1 MARGYR
7 PNGAR
12 RTPPTQRRSGGF
24 IKRTLWRLFLV
35 YVAFVSLF
43 TCPKSPTHPVC
54 RAEAFVHEAVVAPV
68 YSMIVGTETGARVDA
83 AYRAHLVPFYEKHGV
98 PVVSSAQSFVSD
110 TAAPALKKAVQPAC
124 DTVHRIAAPHIDTV
138 SALYTAH
145 AKPAVDAARGAVCGA
160 VNRFLIPVASGVL
173 ERSVYGVK
181 EYVVPFGRSVVSDH
195 IVPFCTN
202 HVLPRWNAQ
211 VKPALCRYTK
221 VAVDYTRTSI
231 LPAIADGAVSGYS
244 ASRTFA
250 ATHIV
255 PHAKRVT
262 VYVYTF
268 FKSNVCPPVHSA
280 YARTLKPHVDR
291 VVPWDKVH
299 GVTSRIATAAH
310 ATLDVTK
317 GFVEEL
323 YFMCYTIVTG
333 NEHPAVV
340 ARIRAEAAANSR
352 RKDSGFVGSIK
363 DRVFAD
369 STTLATDNGQIQHM
383 ARKVSGSARQWVQA
397 ARGWLGAAVGSAKEG
412 VASYRS
418 RMEQTAYNQYSEATS
433 VVGNIAQDVVSVA
446 SVVQE
451 TVELVTDTPTAT
463 SEADVSDTTA
473 SPLAESI
480 AEVFEETV
488 ASVVGFFT
496 EKTTE
501 PEYASLT
508 GHAQEAASVV
518 ESVAE
523 SIAEPA
529 VEFATEALSAIMS
542 EVSELIEEAVVAESA
557 AEEAVTEEFVAD
569 KLTSVASRVEDVAS
583 EPLVE
588 DTQDKLAETFVVS
601 SISEAIESTVEHVQQ
616 SLSGTTETFEPEI
629 ETTKEENAVIPE
641 TASIASVAESQTAES
656 ETLLSTSEQASTPEE
671 HTEEPVVIETSE
683 HANIAP
689 IFAEEAASIVYDARE
704 AMAGVVLDHENASIY
719 EELVKSATKV
729 TENLEAFPSV
739 VMDTEE
745 LANATIAKESAETAK
760 ASPEKSEDSRA
771 DNTLGPEAASELPAA
786 PNKPSDVETPP
797 QVPSTDEEDMAS
809 LTTTVPEVSDQ
820 EQPSIDDVLP
830 VSDHQD
836 TVHDSAAIVDEDV
849 RKSAFNWVKDAR
861 KSISKEL
868 AEERTRAGPPTA
880 DSVVDDSSSDAGS
893 ASSSTSFESVA
904 TPETDVPAPNPKQQ
918 TTVSKHVPQEPE
930 SEPET
935 EVPPVSLSVPELVV
949 QHENPERIIE
959 ITPKLEDKALRV
971 RSPPPA
977 KASKTESVVADATG
991 SEATKSE
998 LPDAAAPAPIPDQQ
1012 SIADTSD
1019 TTSSESQTSLK
1030 RQKKPAMATVAD
1042 ESNKGPRK
1050 VKKTKKRVVKK
1061 APAATP
1067 TDTSLD

>member
-43 TCPKSPTHPVC
+43 TCPKSPNHPVC
-54 RAEAFVHEAVVAPV
+54 QAEAFVHEAMVAPV
-68 YSMIVGTETGARVDA
+68 YNMIVSTETGARVDA
-83 AYRAHLVPFYEKHGV
+83 AYRAHLVHFYEKHGA
-98 PVVSSAQSFVSD
+98 PVVSGAQSFVSD

-124 DTVHRIAAPHIDTV
+124 DTVHRIAAPHIETV

-145 AKPAVDAARGAVCGA
+145 AKPSVDAAKGAVCGA

-181 EYVVPFGRSVVSDH
+181 EYVVPFGRSAVNDH

-244 ASRTFA
+244 ASRSFA

-262 VYVYTF
+262 VHVYTF

-299 GVTSRIATAAH
+299 AVTSRIAS
-310 ATLDVTK
+310 ATHSTIDVAK

-352 RKDSGFVGSIK
+352 RKDSGFVGTIK

-383 ARKVSGSARQWVQA
+383 ARKVSGSARQWVQV

-433 VVGNIAQDVVSVA
+433 VVGNIAQDVASVA

-451 TVELVTDTPTAT
+451 TVELVTDTPTPT
-463 SEADVSDTTA
+463 LEADVSDTTT
-473 SPLAESI
+473 SPLVKSI

-488 ASVVGFFT
+488 ASVVDSFA

-501 PEYASLT
+501 LEYASLT
-508 GHAQEAASVV
+508 EHAQEAASVV

-523 SIAEPA
+523 SVAEPA
-529 VEFATEALSAIMS
+529 VEFATEALSAVMS
-542 EVSELIEEAVVAESA
+542 EVSELTEEAVVAESA
-557 AEEAVTEEFVAD
+557 AEETVAD
-569 KLTSVASRVEDVAS
+569 KLTSVASRVEDVVS

-588 DTQDKLAETFVVS
+588 DTQDNPVEPSVVS
-601 SISEAIESTVEHVQQ
+601 SISEAIESTAEHVQQ
-616 SLSGTTETFEPEI
+616 SLSETTETFVPEI
-629 ETTKEENAVIPE
+629 ETAKEEKAVIPE
-641 TASIASVAESQTAES
+641 THSIASVAESQTTES
-656 ETLLSTSEQASTPEE
+656 ETSISTSEQASTPEE
-671 HTEEPVVIETSE
+671 HTEEPVVVETSE
-683 HANIAP
+683 HADVAP
-689 IFAEEAASIVYDARE
+689 IVAEEAASIVYDARE
-704 AMAGVVLDHENASIY
+704 AMAGVVLDKENASIY

-745 LANATIAKESAETAK
+745 LINATTTKESAKPAK
-760 ASPEKSEDSRA
+760 ASSEKPEDSRA
-771 DNTLGPEAASELPAA
+771 ENTLGPEAASELPVA

-820 EQPSIDDVLP
+820 EQSSIEDVLP
-830 VSDHQD
+830 VSDLQYTAPD
-836 TVHDSAAIVDEDV
+836 ATVMVNEDM

-861 KSISKEL
+861 KSISREL
-868 AEERTRAGPPTA
+868 AEERTRAGPSTM
-880 DSVVDDSSSDAGS
+880 DSAVDDSSSDSGS
-893 ASSSTSFESVA
+893 ASSSTLLESVA
-904 TPETDVPAPNPKQQ
+904 APETDVPAPKPKQQ
-918 TTVSKHVPQEPE
+918 ITVSKHVPQEPE

-949 QHENPERIIE
+949 QHEKPERVIE
-959 ITPKLEDKALRV
+959 ITPKPEEDKAPRV
-971 RSPPPA
+971 RSPPLPA
-977 KASKTESVVADATG
+977 KASKTEPVVADTPG

-1012 SIADTSD
+1012 NIADTSD
-1019 TTSSESQTSLK
+1019 ATSSESQTSLK
-1030 RQKKPAMATVAD
+1030 RQKKPAVATVAD

-1061 APAATP
+1061 APVASP
-1067 TDTSLD
+1067 TGTSLD